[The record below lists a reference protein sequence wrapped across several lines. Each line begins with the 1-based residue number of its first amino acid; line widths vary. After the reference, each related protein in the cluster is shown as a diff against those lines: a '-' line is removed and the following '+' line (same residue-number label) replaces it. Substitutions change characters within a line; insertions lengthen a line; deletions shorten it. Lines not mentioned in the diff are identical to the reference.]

1 MDWKKKIGDDKM
13 KKILMILFIVL
24 ASMSITVKGA
34 DYVKNENIIE
44 INFKGVDE

>member
-1 MDWKKKIGDDKM
+1 VDWKKKIGDDKM

-24 ASMSITVKGA
+24 ASMSVTVKGA

>member
-1 MDWKKKIGDDKM
+1 M

-24 ASMSITVKGA
+24 ASMSVTVKGA
-34 DYVKNENIIE
+34 DYVKNENIIK

>member
-1 MDWKKKIGDDKM
+1 MDWKKKIGDGEM
-13 KKILMILFIVL
+13 KKILMILFVVL

>member
-24 ASMSITVKGA
+24 ASMSVTVKGA